1 MKVLLPEVVFRRYI
15 KAGHIAKEVREEARK
30 ILREGVSVL
39 QICETIEKWIRDKGG
54 GLAFPCNICINE
66 VAAHYSPPPGE
77 KKVIPAGSLVKVD
90 LGVHIDGYIADT
102 ATSIGFDP
110 EYSDM
115 INAANDALE
124 QAINVLRPGIKLSE
138 VGGVVQRTI
147 ERYGFKPIRNLSGHQ
162 VARYVIHTGRSIP
175 NVSGFDGYRLSE
187 DDVCA
192 IEPFVTTSSA
202 SGEVVGLEEAYILR
216 FQKERSVK
224 DASARNLLKK
234 IRSRF
239 RTLPFSERWLREIL
253 PEEELDPA
261 LSELLSNKSL
271 VAYPVLVE
279 SSGNVVAQAEHTVII
294 TRDGCVPTT
303 I

>member
-1 MKVLLPEVVFRRYI
+1 MK
-15 KAGHIAKEVREEARK
+15 
-30 ILREGVSVL
+30 EGASVL
-39 QICETIEKWIRDKGG
+39 QICETIEKSIRDKGG
-54 GLAFPCNICINE
+54 RLAFPCNICINE

-77 KKVIPAGSLVKVD
+77 KKVVPAGSLVKVD

-102 ATSIGFDP
+102 ATSIGFGP
-110 EYSDM
+110 EYDDM
-115 INAANDALE
+115 INAAKDALE

-175 NVSGFDGYRLSE
+175 NVSGFDGSRVSE

-202 SGEVVGLEEAYILR
+202 SGEVMGLKEAYILR
-216 FQKERSVK
+216 FQRERSVK
-224 DASARNLLKK
+224 DASARILLKK
-234 IRSRF
+234 IKSRF
-239 RTLPFSERWLREIL
+239 RTLPFSERWLRGIL
-253 PEEELDPA
+253 PEEELDRA